1 VSLKEEVELLQ
12 RIPLFQNIEAS
23 KLKLLAFTSE
33 RVAFEAGHVLFRE
46 GDMGDAAYI
55 IMEGEADVTV
65 NSPAGSIIVAT
76 FGRNAFVGEIAILC
90 DVPRTAT
97 ITARERLVALRIS
110 KELFL
115 RLINEFPQMA
125 VSVVREL
132 AKRLEATNNKLLTAV
147 AEMKKLREASE
158 G

>member
-1 VSLKEEVELLQ
+1 VSLKEEVNLLQ
-12 RIPLFQNIEAS
+12 RIPLFQNVEAS

-33 RVAFEAGHVLFRE
+33 KVAFEAGHVLFNE

-55 IMEGEADVTV
+55 IMEGEAEVSV
-65 NSPAGSIIVAT
+65 RSPAGPVVVAT
-76 FGRNAFVGEIAILC
+76 LGRNAFLGEIAILC

-97 ITARERLVALRIS
+97 ITARQRLVCLRIS

-132 AKRLEATNNKLLTAV
+132 AHRLEQTNNKLRV
-147 AEMKKLREASE
+147 AAAEVERLRTLA
-158 G
+158 

>member
-12 RIPLFQNIEAS
+12 RIPLFQHIEPA

-33 RVAFEAGHVLFRE
+33 RVAFEAGHVLFKE

-55 IMEGEADVTV
+55 IMEGAADVTV
-65 NSPAGSIIVAT
+65 ASPAGPVTVANL
-76 FGRNAFVGEIAILC
+76 GRNAFVGEIAILC

-97 ITARERLVALRIS
+97 VVAKERLVCLRIS

-115 RLINEFPQMA
+115 RLINEFPSMA

-132 AKRLEATNNKLLTAV
+132 AKRLELSNNRLRTTV
-147 AEMKKLREASE
+147 AEMEKLRAAS
-158 G
+158 

>member
-1 VSLKEEVELLQ
+1 VSLKEEVDLLQ

-55 IMEGEADVTV
+55 IMEGDADVTV
-65 NSPAGSIIVAT
+65 NSPAGPVIVAT
-76 FGRNAFVGEIAILC
+76 LGRNAFVGEIAILC

-132 AKRLEATNNKLLTAV
+132 AKRLEATNNKLLSAV
-147 AEMKKLREASE
+147 AEVKQLRAMS
-158 G
+158 

>member
-1 VSLKEEVELLQ
+1 VSLKEEVDQLQ
-12 RIPLFQNIEAS
+12 RIPLFQNVEAA

-33 RVAFEAGHVLFRE
+33 RVAFEANHVLFKE

-55 IMEGEADVTV
+55 IMEGSAEVSVA
-65 NSPAGSIIVAT
+65 SPAGPVVVANL
-76 FGRNAFVGEIAILC
+76 GRNAFVGEMAILC

-97 ITARERLVALRIS
+97 VRAKERLVCLRIS

-125 VSVVREL
+125 VSVVKEL
-132 AKRLEATNNKLLTAV
+132 AKRLELTNNRLRTTV
-147 AEMKKLREASE
+147 ADLEKLRAAS
-158 G
+158 

>member
-1 VSLKEEVELLQ
+1 VSLKEEVGMLQ
-12 RIPLFQNIEAS
+12 RIPLFANIEAP

-55 IMEGEADVTV
+55 IMEGEADVLV
-65 NSPAGSIIVAT
+65 DSPAGPVTVAVL
-76 FGRNAFVGEIAILC
+76 GHNAFVGEIAILC

-97 ITARERLVALRIS
+97 VKARQRLVCLRIS

-125 VSVVREL
+125 VAVVREL
-132 AKRLEATNNKLLTAV
+132 ALRLEASNQKLRTTV
-147 AEMKKLREASE
+147 AELEKARATA
-158 G
+158 

>member
-1 VSLKEEVELLQ
+1 VSLKEEVYLLQ
-12 RIPLFQNIEAS
+12 RIPLFQNVEAS

-33 RVAFEAGHVLFRE
+33 RVAFEAGHVLFNE

-55 IMEGEADVTV
+55 IMEGEAEVSV
-65 NSPAGSIIVAT
+65 RSPAGPVVVAT
-76 FGRNAFVGEIAILC
+76 LGRNAFLGEIAILC

-97 ITARERLVALRIS
+97 ITARQRLVCLRIS
-110 KELFL
+110 KDLFL

-132 AKRLEATNNKLLTAV
+132 AHRLEQTNNKLRV
-147 AEMKKLREASE
+147 AAAEVEKLRASA
-158 G
+158 

>member
-1 VSLKEEVELLQ
+1 MSLKEEVNLLQ

-33 RVAFEAGHVLFRE
+33 RVAFEAGHVLFNE

-55 IMEGEADVTV
+55 IMEGEVEV
-65 NSPAGSIIVAT
+65 SVGSPAGPVVVAT
-76 FGRNAFVGEIAILC
+76 LGRNAFLGEIAILC

-97 ITARERLVALRIS
+97 ITARQRLVCLRIS

-132 AKRLEATNNKLLTAV
+132 ARRLEQTNNKLRV
-147 AEMKKLREASE
+147 AAAEVEKLRASA
-158 G
+158 

>member
-1 VSLKEEVELLQ
+1 VSLKEEVDLLQ

-55 IMEGEADVTV
+55 IMEGEADVAV
-65 NSPAGSIIVAT
+65 NSPAGPIIVAT
-76 FGRNAFVGEIAILC
+76 LGRNAFVGEIAILC

-110 KELFL
+110 KEIFL

-132 AKRLEATNNKLLTAV
+132 AKRLEATNNKLQSAV
-147 AEMKKLREASE
+147 AEVKQLRATT
-158 G
+158 

>member
-1 VSLKEEVELLQ
+1 VSIKEEVELLQ
-12 RIPLFQNIEAS
+12 RIPLFQNVEAA

-33 RVAFEAGHVLFRE
+33 RVAFPAGQVLFRE

-55 IMEGEADVTV
+55 IMEGAADVTV
-65 NSPAGSIIVAT
+65 GAAPNRVLVAT
-76 FGRNAFVGEIAILC
+76 LGRNAFVGEIAILC

-97 ITARERLVALRIS
+97 VTAKERLVCLRIS

-125 VSVVREL
+125 VAVVREL
-132 AKRLEATNNKLLTAV
+132 ARRLEQSNNNLRTAV
-147 AEMKKLREASE
+147 AEMEKLRAAS
-158 G
+158 